1 VPLWLGWRLV
11 AATERPA
18 QKRVGL
24 APVRGTGIGAPFLGH
39 AVAVDPDLASL
50 VESAFG
56 KDADAALAALLTL
69 GERPEDREPDRV
81 RRAVL
86 MLSQGD
92 LGRLRH
98 FVDRAHQ
105 DYRDVLMWAEY
116 PPPSSDEPL
125 SYADLR
131 RSIGLPPDPEHP
143 TD

>member
-1 VPLWLGWRLV
+1 M
-11 AATERPA
+11 
-18 QKRVGL
+18 
-24 APVRGTGIGAPFLGH
+24 RGAGIGARFLGH

-86 MLSQGD
+86 TLSRGD
-92 LGRLRH
+92 LGSLRH

-105 DYRDVLMWAEY
+105 DYRDVLLWAEY
-116 PPPSSDEPL
+116 PSSSDEPHT
-125 SYADLR
+125 YDELR
-131 RSIGLPPDPEHP
+131 RSIGLPPDPEPP